1 MTYAQ
6 AAKLQPNE
14 IVLLKS
20 NGAQFKVKSIEFDPD
35 NKIVFIRDSDDKM
48 HHCSE
53 LEFPKTS
60 TGRKNSVYVR
70 TLIAKVINASE
81 ADNWEN
87 AVQEWAIAGCIED
100 KSKSHSCICG
110 KEELVYLFTIRN
122 EINGNILFPIGSSC
136 IKKFERE
143 DLSEQAALHEQMFKL
158 YHAVESGRFIS
169 LNSEYFSRKVL
180 KHLYDVGAFN
190 TIVSTER
197 SITSSCSRCS
207 TSVTRRVSP
216 KRSIGRFGLL
226 LSRPSNR
233 ILKRRCKIRL
243 PLLERGQFFEGE
255 G

>member
-190 TIVSTER
+190 TKHNRFNGTVDYEFMLKMFNKRDKKGITEVQHR
-197 SITSSCSRCS
+197 
-207 TSVTRRVSP
+207 
-216 KRSIGRFGLL
+216 
-226 LSRPSNR
+226 
-233 ILKRRCKIRL
+233 KIRAIIVASIK
-243 PLLERGQFFEGE
+243 PYLEKTLQDKVTPA
-255 G
+255 